1 MDDIIEKT
9 KNIIEMM
16 DRGDYMTAISYF
28 EAEFRQQI
36 SENTDDTEFWNLWR
50 AQMQDIDNENWMGAI
65 QRTETMR
72 QCIESM

>member
-50 AQMQDIDNENWMGAI
+50 AQMQDIDDENWMGAI
-65 QRTETMR
+65 QRTESMR

>member
-50 AQMQDIDNENWMGAI
+50 AQMQDIDDENWMGAI